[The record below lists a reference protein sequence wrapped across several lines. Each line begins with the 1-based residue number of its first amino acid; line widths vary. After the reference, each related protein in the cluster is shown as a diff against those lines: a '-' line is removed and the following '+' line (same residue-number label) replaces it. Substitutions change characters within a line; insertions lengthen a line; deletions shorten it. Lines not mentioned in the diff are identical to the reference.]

1 MKQDGYQKHLT
12 LEQRILIENGLVE
25 NKSFSEIARSI
36 GKDPSTVSKEVRR
49 HARVKERNNLSFAPI
64 PCANRAHCKLTDLC
78 SDRCG
83 YYCKR
88 CRKKDMKCIYVCP
101 NYETEHCAKLDK
113 PPYVC
118 NGCVKKHNCLKTRLF
133 YSSKYADDCY
143 RHTLT
148 SSRQG
153 INQTPENIQRLN
165 NLLVPLLKEKHQ
177 SIAHVYATHADEIG
191 CSRRTLYAYINMGVF
206 DVRNIDLRRTVRY
219 KKRKTSTSTSL
230 KSWSHRKD
238 HNYED
243 FQKYLRSHPQ
253 TSVIEMDCVE
263 GRRGGKTL
271 LTMLFR
277 NCNLMLLFLMEN
289 QDQAN
294 VVSVFSKLETC
305 LGQENFKKLFP
316 VILTDGG
323 SEFSARNDME
333 ESFDGTSRTTIF
345 YCDPYCFWQKGA
357 LEKNHEYIRYVLP
370 KGSSFDNLTQEKVTL
385 LMNHINN
392 EKRDSLNG
400 HSPHELS
407 LLLLDNELHKQ
418 LGLTYIPPD
427 DVNLSPNLL
436 K

>member
-1 MKQDGYQKHLT
+1 MKPNSYQKHLT
-12 LEQRILIENGLVE
+12 LEQRILIETGLAE

-49 HARVKERNNLSFAPI
+49 HTMVKERNNISFAPI
-64 PCANRAHCKLTDLC
+64 PCIHRKGCKLKNLC
-78 SDRCG
+78 EDKCN
-83 YYCKR
+83 YLCKS
-88 CRKKDMKCIYVCP
+88 CRKKDMRCIYVCP
-101 NYETEHCAKLDK
+101 SYETEQCNRLDK

-118 NGCVKKHNCLKTRLF
+118 NGCVKRNSCLKTRLF

-153 INQTPENIQRLN
+153 INQTPESIQRLN
-165 NLLVPLLKEKHQ
+165 DLLVPLLKDKHQ

-191 CSRRTLYAYINMGVF
+191 CSRRTLYTYINMGVF

-219 KKRKTSTSTSL
+219 KKRKTSTTTSL
-230 KSWSHRKD
+230 KSRFHRKG

-243 FQKYLRSHPQ
+243 FQKYLQNNTH

-263 GRRGGKTL
+263 GSGKKSL

-277 NCNLMLLFLMEN
+277 NCHLMLIFLLDR

-294 VVSVFSKLETC
+294 VVKVFSKLESH
-305 LGQENFKKLFP
+305 LGQETFKKLFP

-323 SEFSARNDME
+323 PEFTARDEME
-333 ESFDGTSRTTIF
+333 ESIDGTNRTTIF

-370 KGSSFDNLTQEKVTL
+370 KGTSFDNLTPEKVTL

-418 LGLTYIPPD
+418 FGLTFIPPD
-427 DVNLSPNLL
+427 EVNLSPNLL